1 MCGRYTLTQSA
12 EAIAAAFGLDAVPE
26 MEPRY
31 NIAPTQSVPVILY
44 SPEKQRQ
51 LKLMRWGLIPSWA
64 QDSSIG
70 ARLINARSETVSEK
84 PSFRAAFRQR
94 RCLVVADGFYEW
106 QRQEHKKQPY
116 YFQLQDKQPFGFAGL
131 WEHWQSSDGEDIN
144 TCTILTTEAN
154 ELMRS
159 IHNRMPVILNP
170 QDYTLWLN
178 SAAQPTELQDLLRP
192 YSSQAM
198 NSYPV
203 STLVNKSTNNSPECI
218 NSL

>member
-12 EAIAAAFGLDAVPE
+12 EAIAAAFGLDAVSE

-31 NIAPTQSVPVILY
+31 NIAPTQSVPVVLY
-44 SPEKQRQ
+44 SAKKQRQ

-64 QDSSIG
+64 EDASIG
-70 ARLINARSETVSEK
+70 SRLINARSETVSEK

-116 YFQLQDKQPFGFAGL
+116 YFHLQNKQPFGFAGL
-131 WEHWQSSDGEDIN
+131 WEHWQSPEGENIE

-154 ELMRS
+154 ELMRP
-159 IHNRMPVILNP
+159 IHNRMPVILNS
-170 QDYTLWLN
+170 QDYALWLDIT
-178 SAAQPTELQDLLRP
+178 AQQTELQHLFHP

-203 STLVNKSTNNSPECI
+203 STLVNKPTNNSAECI

>member
-178 SAAQPTELQDLLRP
+178 SAAQPTQLQDLLRP

-203 STLVNKSTNNSPECI
+203 STLVNKPTNNSPECI

>member
-1 MCGRYTLTQSA
+1 MCGRYTLSQSP
-12 EAIAAAFGLDAVPE
+12 EAIAAAFGLDTVPE

-31 NIAPTQSVPVILY
+31 NIAPTQLVPVVLY
-44 SPEKQRQ
+44 SPDKQRQ
-51 LKLMRWGLIPSWA
+51 LQLLRWGLIPSWA
-64 QDSSIG
+64 EDSGIG
-70 ARLINARSETVSEK
+70 SRLINARSETVSEK

-116 YFQLQDKQPFGFAGL
+116 YFLRQDQQPFGFAGL
-131 WEHWQSSDGEDIN
+131 WENWHSPEGEEIK

-154 ELMRS
+154 ELMRP

-170 QDYTLWLN
+170 QDYTLWLDTTT
-178 SAAQPTELQDLLRP
+178 QPTELQHLLHP
-192 YSSQAM
+192 YSPQVM
-198 NSYPV
+198 KSYPV
-203 STLVNKSTNNSPECI
+203 STLVNKPTHNSPECI